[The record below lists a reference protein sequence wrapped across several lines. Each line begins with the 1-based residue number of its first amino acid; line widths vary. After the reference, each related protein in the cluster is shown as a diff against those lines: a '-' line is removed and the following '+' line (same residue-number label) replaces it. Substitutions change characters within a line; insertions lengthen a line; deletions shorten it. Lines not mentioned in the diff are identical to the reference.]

1 MGALTAGQPQALV
14 VNVGGED
21 WDVTTFTGSYDAN
34 TSIFA
39 TAGNG
44 GVMPWW
50 GDSSLANQFTIA
62 VGNGLG
68 LPNVEGPETFGPYFG
83 RDFRSTPLS
92 GVFFSLFDGA
102 DLLAG
107 SVSGLANHPWAQAT
121 HVPVSYPL
129 PVLGAAA
136 AFGFSRK
143 LMKRSNGC
151 TNATSRTHIL

>member
-1 MGALTAGQPQALV
+1 

-21 WDVTTFTGSYDAN
+21 WDVTTLTGSYDAN
-34 TSIFA
+34 TSKFA

-44 GVMPWW
+44 EVMPWW
-50 GDSSLANQFTIA
+50 GDRSLANQFTIA

-68 LPNVEGPETFGPYFG
+68 LPNVAGPETFGPCFG
-83 RDFRSTPLS
+83 RDFTSTPLS

-102 DLLAG
+102 VLRAG
-107 SVSGLANHPWAQAT
+107 SGSRLASYTWAQAISFT
-121 HVPVSYPL
+121 PTPVPAPYPL

-143 LMKRSNGC
+143 LRKRINGC